1 MPTENNHHHK
11 DRATNSIAGMVF
23 AALGALVIWQSQQFE
38 SSGSVTPIFIGTV
51 LILLSA
57 ALILTAYL
65 APHQIPAIKK
75 PEGAVSRRFIAGL
88 IIALWVALLPLLGFV
103 VTSIIA
109 FLAISRTVPSED
121 TWHLRTYLIRGLIG
135 AVIVILFWFTLT
147 TYLGI
152 ALPQARLFTPT

>member
-1 MPTENNHHHK
+1 MSTKNHHHK
-11 DRATNSIAGMVF
+11 DRSTNSIAGLIF
-23 AALGALVIWQSQQFE
+23 AALGVLVIWQSQQFE

-65 APHQIPAIKK
+65 APHQIPAIKR
-75 PEGAVSRRFIAGL
+75 PEGSLSRRFTAGM

-103 VTSIIA
+103 ATSIVA

-121 TWHLRTYLIRGLIG
+121 RWRLRTYLIRGFIG
-135 AVIVILFWFTLT
+135 AVIVVLFWFTLT

-152 ALPQARLFTPT
+152 ALPQARLFFQT